1 MIAPIRM
8 EFGRPCHQTRWLAL
22 LPSSAPMAFELA
34 MKGDCLVA
42 RMVLLAL
49 ARLAGLSACQC

>member
-8 EFGRPCHQTRWLAL
+8 VDLQSHQTRWLAL
-22 LPSSAPMAFELA
+22 LPSSVPMAFELA
-34 MKGDCLVA
+34 MKGGCLVA